1 MTTQNQSI
9 MRKLKWMK
17 PTLFAFGFVAVL
29 SSCETG
35 GSNSNTQAV
44 KPNLDS
50 LELAKQEELKK
61 IFFSIPAPMEMAALI
76 KDAGFK
82 FDPAALNN
90 VENASK
96 YTGEVKQA
104 VNLGVYGA
112 DLSYSSM
119 FDEKQKSVD
128 YLAAAQKLA
137 RQMGVDDALKND
149 MLERLQTNQDS
160 RDSLLAI
167 VSEAYTDLN
176 GYLKENNR
184 VEISALVISGGW
196 IEALYLSTKYSAG
209 NDQIKKRIA
218 EQKYSLDEL
227 LKYFDKFGEIESL
240 KEMKADLISLQK
252 LYGEATTT
260 APGATTTSKDA
271 KGTVVIGNSAS
282 VSLSDETLKKI
293 ETLVTQIRSKYIA

>member
-17 PTLFAFGFVAVL
+17 PTLVAFGFVAVL

-35 GSNSNTQAV
+35 GSNSNNQAV

-50 LELAKQEELKK
+50 LELAKQEELRK

-82 FDPAALNN
+82 FDPAMLNN

-96 YTGEVKQA
+96 YTGEAKQA
-104 VNLGVYGA
+104 INLGVYGA

-149 MLERLQTNQDS
+149 MLERLQSNQDS

-209 NDQIKKRIA
+209 NEQIKKRIA

-227 LKYFDKFGEIESL
+227 IKYFDKFGEVESL

-260 APGATTTSKDA
+260 AAGATTTSKDA

>member
-1 MTTQNQSI
+1 

-17 PTLFAFGFVAVL
+17 PTFLAFGFVAVL

-35 GSNSNTQAV
+35 GSNSNNQAV

-82 FDPAALNN
+82 FDPAMLNN

-104 VNLGVYGA
+104 VNLGVFGA

-149 MLERLQTNQDS
+149 MLERLQSNQDS

-209 NDQIKKRIA
+209 NEPIKKRIA

-227 LKYFDKFGEIESL
+227 IKYFDKFGEVESL
-240 KEMKADLISLQK
+240 KEMKADLLSLQK
-252 LYGEATTT
+252 LYAEATTT
-260 APGATTTSKDA
+260 AAGATTTSKDA